1 MIPMQVPK
9 EVVEF
14 MMSFPS
20 TRIGT
25 KGDSIEIVLSIQDIV
40 KSIVEEIRKM
50 MKDAE
55 VSVEGNEIRIRI
67 RVQMM
72 GVG

>member
-1 MIPMQVPK
+1 MQVPK
-9 EVVEF
+9 EVMEF

-25 KGDSIEIVLSIQDIV
+25 RGDSIEIVLSVQDIIR
-40 KSIVEEIRKM
+40 SIAEEIRKM
-50 MKDAE
+50 LKDAE
-55 VSVEGNEIRIRI
+55 VSIEGNEIRIRI

>member
-1 MIPMQVPK
+1 MQVPR

-25 KGDSIEIVLSIQDIV
+25 RGDSIEIVLSVQDIV
-40 KSIVEEIRKM
+40 RSIVEEIKKM
-50 MKDAE
+50 MKDVE
-55 VSVEGNEIRIRI
+55 VSIEGNEIRIRV
-67 RVQMM
+67 RLQMIGM
-72 GVG
+72 G

>member
-1 MIPMQVPK
+1 MQVPK
-9 EVVEF
+9 EVMEF

-20 TRIGT
+20 TRIGAR
-25 KGDSIEIVLSIQDIV
+25 GDSIEIVLSVQDIV
-40 KSIVEEIRKM
+40 KSIVEEIKKM

-55 VSVEGNEIRIRI
+55 VSIEGNEIKIRI
-67 RVQMM
+67 RVQMI

>member
-1 MIPMQVPK
+1 MQVPR

-25 KGDSIEIVLSIQDIV
+25 RGDSIEIVLSVQDIV
-40 KSIVEEIRKM
+40 RSIVEEIKKM

-55 VSVEGNEIRIRI
+55 VSIEGNEIRIRV
-67 RVQMM
+67 RLQMLGM
-72 GVG
+72 G

>member
-1 MIPMQVPK
+1 MQVPK
-9 EVVEF
+9 EVMEF

-20 TRIGT
+20 TRIGAR
-25 KGDSIEIVLSIQDIV
+25 GDSIEIVLSVQDII
-40 KSIVEEIRKM
+40 KSIAEEIKKM
-50 MKDAE
+50 LKDAE

-72 GVG
+72 GIG

>member
-1 MIPMQVPK
+1 
-9 EVVEF
+9 
-14 MMSFPS
+14 MSFPS

-25 KGDSIEIVLSIQDIV
+25 RGDSIEIVLSVQDIIR
-40 KSIVEEIRKM
+40 SIAEEIRKM
-50 MKDAE
+50 LKDAE
-55 VSVEGNEIRIRI
+55 VSIEGNEIRIRI